1 MDTPGLLCNYRL
13 RYLSGRGE
21 TVTER
26 IEQIYVTLN
35 NQVSMDEINLT
46 GALPADKGESYD
58 GVESISVSADQL
70 VELAEDKAWKLV
82 NQMAEEAR
90 EKRFREV
97 LIKREHAERYFES
110 RIEEVEET
118 LSDYRRRQ
126 EREDTDM
133 SAAINRVQSELQDL
147 QKERDEELQRLDE
160 EAQVVPD
167 EPELINAAVVIGI

>member
-13 RYLSGRGE
+13 RYLSGHGE

-35 NQVSMDEINLT
+35 NQVSMDEINLV

-70 VELAEDKAWKLV
+70 VESAEDKAWKLV

-90 EKRFREV
+90 EKRSREV
-97 LIKREHAERYFES
+97 SIKLGHAERYFES
-110 RIEEVEET
+110 RIEELEET

-147 QKERDEELQRLDE
+147 RKERDEELQRFDE
-160 EAQVVPD
+160 EAQIVPD
-167 EPELINAAVVIGI
+167 EPELINAAVVIEL